1 MTTFRFKQ
9 NNNAE
14 VDEQLYSDILNL
26 NSFNDDQL
34 VQFTD
39 AVLTFIINKN
49 VSLPE
54 QISALSQETGIALG
68 VLKNSVR
75 GTLFFFKAA
84 IKATLT
90 NAYLKEDLVKFGITD
105 EKADLMASR
114 WKQSFAALSRAMI
127 SQTLM
132 VSQIVDIE
140 WRFGVTASNT
150 ELQQVGSTFLQ
161 LKLVLD
167 KGTNTESVFME
178 LTLPQFYQFLHEMET
193 AKQHLDYFS

>member
-75 GTLFFFKAA
+75 GTLFFF
-84 IKATLT
+84 
-90 NAYLKEDLVKFGITD
+90 
-105 EKADLMASR
+105 
-114 WKQSFAALSRAMI
+114 
-127 SQTLM
+127 
-132 VSQIVDIE
+132 
-140 WRFGVTASNT
+140 
-150 ELQQVGSTFLQ
+150 
-161 LKLVLD
+161 
-167 KGTNTESVFME
+167 
-178 LTLPQFYQFLHEMET
+178 
-193 AKQHLDYFS
+193 